1 MLESGFARDEPVSN
15 PTLKNS
21 TDTAIPVLDLKR
33 QYATIRAE
41 VEEAIA
47 RVCESQQLI
56 LGEEAA
62 ALEREISAYLG
73 VSETIACASGTDA
86 LWLAMQAAGIGPGD
100 YVVTT
105 PFSFFASAS
114 TIVRCGARPVFIDI
128 NPATLNL
135 DADKVAHYLEH
146 APVRTRAILPVH
158 LYGQCVRMDRF
169 TEIAAE
175 HKLQLFEDAAQAFGS
190 TWRGKRAGS
199 LSLAAGFSFYPTKNL
214 SAFGDAGCVTT
225 SDPDVASRVRSLRNH
240 GSTQRYY
247 HDEIGWNARM
257 DAIQAVVLRVKLK
270 RLPDWNAKRRELA
283 SRYDQL
289 FHDAGLA
296 DPRPATLTAETS
308 KPVRLLSTL
317 AEAGHIFHQYV
328 IRVDRRDD
336 LRKFLADRNISSE
349 VYYPVPLHLQRCFT
363 YLGYLEGDL
372 PESERAAKEV
382 LALPI
387 FPELTSE
394 EQQRVVSAIADFLS

>member
-214 SAFGDAGCVTT
+214 GAMGDAGLATT
-225 SDPDVASRVRSLRNH
+225 SDEHIAARLRSLRSH
-240 GSTQRYY
+240 GMTRRYY
-247 HDEIGWNARM
+247 HDEMGWNARM
-257 DAIQAVVLRVKLK
+257 DAIQAAVLAVKL
-270 RLPDWNAKRRELA
+270 RHLADWNQQRRQKAARYNELFRA
-283 SRYDQL
+283 
-289 FHDAGLA
+289 AGLVSA
-296 DPRPATLTAETS
+296 SSTAEGIMLPWTDS
-308 KPVRLLSTL
+308 R
-317 AEAGHIFHQYV
+317 AEHVFHQYV
-328 IRVDRRDD
+328 VRVPRRDA
-336 LRKFLADRNISSE
+336 LREHLAQSGIGSE
-349 VYYPVPLHLQRCFT
+349 IYYPVPLHLQDALAD
-363 YLGYLEGDL
+363 LGYRPGDF
-372 PESERAAKEV
+372 PQAEAAAREV

-387 FPELTSE
+387 YPELRDD
-394 EQQRVVSAIADFLS
+394 EQRTVVEAIRAFYS